1 MKYKLKADEYERASN
16 DKSAKIKDLQTQL
29 NALQQR

>member
-16 DKSAKIKDLQTQL
+16 DKTVKIKDLQSQL
-29 NALQQR
+29 NVLQQR

>member
-16 DKSAKIKDLQTQL
+16 DKTVKIKDLQTQI
-29 NALQQR
+29 NVLQQR